1 MMKLKFK
8 TISPVI
14 LSPRMEKALYKNVD
28 FKGISEDDMVN
39 LETEKKEKINIIY
52 PFYSYEDRNLLCE
65 RAFSYAKEYYIPA
78 SSLKGALLGNKKEG
92 EEDIIRSC
100 ILFKD
105 AKIDNS
111 HIKLRNL
118 YKFQYLYQET
128 KEKADNKKQESVY
141 KTPKFTPFFTGIAI
155 EMLERNTNFENEIL
169 FKSPEIS
176 EEFFINRLEKSFVV
190 TKKKLKNYITETEY
204 RIEDIESWIKN
215 GKIKKQKNESEE
227 YIDKLRKV
235 KSNLEE
241 RLKSDEN
248 MIFLGGYKGIL
259 AGLSQLDETHKI
271 QNGFYIDEDTLLP
284 YGLVTVVSK

>member
-1 MMKLKFK
+1 MMKLEFE

-28 FKGISEDDMVN
+28 FKEISEDN
-39 LETEKKEKINIIY
+39 KTEKKEDINIVY
-52 PFYSYEDRNLLCE
+52 PFYSYEDRNLLYE
-65 RAFSYAKEYYIPA
+65 KDFSYAKEYYIPA
-78 SSLKGALLGNKKEG
+78 SSLKGALLGNKKE
-92 EEDIIRSC
+92 EKEDTVRST

-105 AKIDNS
+105 VRIDAS
-111 HIKLRNL
+111 YIRLRNL
-118 YKFQYLYQET
+118 YKFQYLYQGT

-155 EMLERNTNFENEIL
+155 EMLERNTNFVSEIL

-176 EEFFINRLEKSFVV
+176 EEFFRSRLKESFDV
-190 TKKKLKNYITETEY
+190 TKKKFENYIKETEY

-215 GKIKKQKNESEE
+215 GKIKKQKDGNEE
-227 YIDKLRKV
+227 YIDKLREV
-235 KSNLEE
+235 KSNLED
-241 RLKSDEN
+241 RLNDEN

-271 QNGFYIDEDTLLP
+271 QNGFYIDRHTLLP
-284 YGLVTVVSK
+284 YGLVKVALKEK